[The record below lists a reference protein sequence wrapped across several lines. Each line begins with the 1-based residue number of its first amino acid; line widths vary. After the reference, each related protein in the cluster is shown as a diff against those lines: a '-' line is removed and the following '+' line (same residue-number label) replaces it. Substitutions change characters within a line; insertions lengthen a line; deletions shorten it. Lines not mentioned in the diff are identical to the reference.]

1 MMARRVVAVALL
13 SLLIFPLA
21 TPVSAEWEEDAWLSN
36 IIGPERLSLG
46 DEFGCH
52 GMPVHDSSSNNTEIN
67 SCRDYLT
74 NRINASKWGSEPIS
88 YGVDSGKNDQTYF
101 TSIRDAGFLLIDSNE
116 DELIDTHHGLSVINY
131 NGGSLEKNIGS
142 KQQFDDALE
151 SGSDLVNFFWMARD
165 HDVIVRPETELIE
178 SIESTNAWFTTWG
191 EHYSYRSIYGN
202 FSVIDNDL
210 GYWDVEFNNEDTE
223 SWLVPVT
230 SSFKSLGANVVS
242 VEDEFN
248 FINELESNEP
258 HLKEGWRQEGNTLFL
273 TLYPNK
279 QVRVNFDRSE
289 IADVI
294 QEPCENFNGHNF
306 SITVAGHH
314 TNDLFDWSRRWDDSI
329 MRFTWLIEPREL
341 DGFSWF
347 LPSIAVFLAL
357 AAPVAIIYLVKTDRR
372 AQQMVSVFD
381 SLDGVRFGEE

>member
-1 MMARRVVAVALL
+1 
-13 SLLIFPLA
+13 
-21 TPVSAEWEEDAWLSN
+21 
-36 IIGPERLSLG
+36 
-46 DEFGCH
+46 
-52 GMPVHDSSSNNTEIN
+52 
-67 SCRDYLT
+67 
-74 NRINASKWGSEPIS
+74 
-88 YGVDSGKNDQTYF
+88 
-101 TSIRDAGFLLIDSNE
+101 
-116 DELIDTHHGLSVINY
+116 
-131 NGGSLEKNIGS
+131 
-142 KQQFDDALE
+142 
-151 SGSDLVNFFWMARD
+151 MARD

-306 SITVAGHH
+306 INEVSFL
-314 TNDLFDWSRRWDDSI
+314 NLFC
-329 MRFTWLIEPREL
+329 
-341 DGFSWF
+341 
-347 LPSIAVFLAL
+347 
-357 AAPVAIIYLVKTDRR
+357 
-372 AQQMVSVFD
+372 
-381 SLDGVRFGEE
+381 